1 MLSHYAPGSVIFDLA
16 PPLKHEGSGA
26 GSEQGLKEWFATWQ
40 GPIGH
45 ETRDVSITANGDVAY
60 CHGLIRISG
69 TKVGGE
75 HADVWAAAN
84 HLPEE
89 DRRRLENHARPYV
102 GAVLH
107 GWQLQGRRRFE
118 TIATQPGGTRMRPV
132 GIDERE
138 TPMESIASNSKAAR
152 WTGYAMSGLVILFLL
167 FDGGIKLVP
176 LEIVTQTSGE
186 IGLPTDPSFARLL
199 GILTL
204 IGVVLYAM
212 PQTAVL
218 GAILL
223 TGYMGGAI
231 ATHLRI
237 DSPLFSH
244 TLFGVYLGLLI
255 WGGLYLREPRLRALI
270 PFRR

>member
-1 MLSHYAPGSVIFDLA
+1 M
-16 PPLKHEGSGA
+16 
-26 GSEQGLKEWFATWQ
+26 
-40 GPIGH
+40 
-45 ETRDVSITANGDVAY
+45 
-60 CHGLIRISG
+60 
-69 TKVGGE
+69 
-75 HADVWAAAN
+75 
-84 HLPEE
+84 
-89 DRRRLENHARPYV
+89 
-102 GAVLH
+102 
-107 GWQLQGRRRFE
+107 E
-118 TIATQPGGTRMRPV
+118 TIA
-132 GIDERE
+132 
-138 TPMESIASNSKAAR
+138 SSSKAAR
-152 WTGYAMSGLVILFLL
+152 WTGYVMSGLVILFLL

-186 IGLPTDPSFARLL
+186 IGLPTDASFARLL

-204 IGVVLYAM
+204 IGVVLYAI
-212 PQTAVL
+212 PHTAVL

-255 WGGLYLREPRLRALI
+255 WGGLYLREPRLRALF

>member
-1 MLSHYAPGSVIFDLA
+1 M
-16 PPLKHEGSGA
+16 
-26 GSEQGLKEWFATWQ
+26 
-40 GPIGH
+40 
-45 ETRDVSITANGDVAY
+45 ETAASI
-60 CHGLIRISG
+60 
-69 TKVGGE
+69 
-75 HADVWAAAN
+75 
-84 HLPEE
+84 
-89 DRRRLENHARPYV
+89 
-102 GAVLH
+102 
-107 GWQLQGRRRFE
+107 
-118 TIATQPGGTRMRPV
+118 
-132 GIDERE
+132 
-138 TPMESIASNSKAAR
+138 SKGAR
-152 WTGYAMSGLVILFLL
+152 WTGHAMSGLVILFLL

-186 IGLPTDPSFARLL
+186 IGLPTNASFARLL

-204 IGVVLYAM
+204 IGVVLYAI